1 MTDRF
6 ALLGGV
12 LAVFALVALLIFA
25 TSASAITPTKR
36 DKRQARAECRA
47 ELRSSGYKSFVSNWG
62 RPRPFRRC
70 VRVTARELAWER
82 RADRR
87 EAIRSCRQEL
97 REAPG
102 EFYLEYGRH
111 EPLRRCIRQELI

>member
-6 ALLGGV
+6 ALFGGV

-25 TSASAITPTKR
+25 TSATAITPTKR
-36 DKRQARAECRA
+36 EKRQARAECRA
-47 ELRSSGYKSFVSNWG
+47 DLRGSGYLSFASEWG

-82 RADRR
+82 VIARR
-87 EAIRSCRQEL
+87 EARRSCLQEL

-111 EPLRRCIRQELI
+111 DPLRRCIRQELI